1 MLTNKDTFDLLKG
14 ISRSNNLQKP
24 KDSIFLSEDQCPEN
38 LDPIFAKADL
48 ATDLN
53 HTLDLLRW
61 NKKTYKALLDST
73 VYDRMASAQDNTWV
87 TLQLTPTTDNPW

>member
-1 MLTNKDTFDLLKG
+1 LNNKNTLDLLKG
-14 ISRSNNLQKP
+14 ISRGNNLQKP
-24 KDSIFLSEDQCPEN
+24 KDSILLSEDQYPEN
-38 LDPIFAKADL
+38 LDTKFAKADL

-61 NKKTYKALLDST
+61 NQKTYKALLDST
-73 VYDRMASAQDNTWV
+73 VYDRVASAQDNTWV

>member
-1 MLTNKDTFDLLKG
+1 MNNKNTLDVLKG

-24 KDSIFLSEDQCPEN
+24 KDSILLSEDQYPEN
-38 LDPIFAKADL
+38 LDPKFAKADL